1 MSNKFAE
8 IINSIRVVKHKQEY
22 KIEFEGLHGEIELI
36 LTNDQ
41 LELFSNQITAAIAE
55 LDYLTEQD
63 KLKKDNKQ

>member
-1 MSNKFAE
+1 MINTFAE

-22 KIEFEGLHGEIELI
+22 KIEFEGLEEIELI

-41 LELFSNQITAAIAE
+41 LKLFSNQITAAIAE

-63 KLKKDNKQ
+63 KLKKDNEQC